1 VPLFTAEYGALGST
15 QNYVADVLRQVI
27 ETGAT
32 THLEIET
39 YTWDV
44 LPPDLKMDS
53 LESIA
58 REYEW
63 VLNTCAGVPAKA

>member
-1 VPLFTAEYGALGST
+1 
-15 QNYVADVLRQVI
+15 
-27 ETGAT
+27 
-32 THLEIET
+32 
-39 YTWDV
+39 
-44 LPPDLKMDS
+44 MDS